1 MWNLKKDTNYL
12 IYKKEAELQTSKRNT
27 LPKGNSGGQ
36 ERLSTHTLL
45 YIKQKP
51 NEDLLHTTGNSR
63 QQSVIHI

>member
-27 LPKGNSGGQ
+27 LPKGNRGGR

-51 NEDLLHTTGNSR
+51 NEDLLTPQGTLRNNL
-63 QQSVIHI
+63 